1 MYNSNT
7 VENAYFTSSDHTH
20 VDVILRGEEDNPS
33 TVETIVVEI
42 ESAMYQQILQLYSVD
57 ELDANR
63 EARLAE
69 ETEAMKKYYEI
80 LIESGEIAPRRTEA
94 VFDYGNLVRFICEY
108 NDLPEDLAEFN
119 GYNPE
124 GGDAQNTMTKSEHL
138 FEFKLAA
145 FDLPQIEDS
154 TDETMK
160 ESLRT
165 ATTPIEVMNIVNS
178 VINS

>member
-7 VENAYFTSSDHTH
+7 VENAYFTSSDQTLI
-20 VDVILRGEEDNPS
+20 DVVLLGEGDNPK
-33 TVETIVVEI
+33 TVETIIVEI
-42 ESAMYQQILQLYSVD
+42 ESTKYQQLLELYTVDQL
-57 ELDANR
+57 EANR

-69 ETEAMKKYYEI
+69 ETEAMKIYYET

-94 VFDYGNLVRFICEY
+94 VFDYGNLVRFICQY
-108 NDLPEDLAEFN
+108 DDLPENLTEFN

-124 GGDAQNTMTKSEHL
+124 RGDGQNTMTKSEHL
-138 FEFKLAA
+138 FELKLAA
-145 FDLPQIEDS
+145 FDLPQIENS
-154 TDETMK
+154 TDETIK
-160 ESLRT
+160 ENLRT